1 MLDSIKTR
9 LTEIKDN
16 FSDIQTKLSMPD
28 VINDQ
33 KQYASLSKEYSNLK
47 PIVEKFEEYIQC
59 ESNISSAED
68 VLNESDTDLAELAK
82 EEIKENNERI
92 SEIEIELKNLL
103 IPVDENDDKNVF
115 VEVRAGTGGDEAA
128 LFVVDLY
135 RMYLRLAERNRWKS
149 DLISSR
155 ESEQGGFK
163 EVVIKISGENVYKKL
178 KFESGIHRVQRVPST
193 ESQGRIHT
201 SACSVAVLAEIEDV
215 EEVEI
220 DKSEIRTDTFRAS
233 GAGGQHV
240 NKTDSAVRLTHIPT
254 GIVVE
259 CQDDRSQHKN
269 KAKALTLL
277 GAKLKAMAEEEL
289 TQEQAEKRK
298 NMVGSGDRSEKIRTY
313 NFPQSRIT
321 DHRIEFSVHN
331 LDGFLDGEM
340 EIMISTLLEE
350 NQARL
355 LSQLEENLKK

>member
-59 ESNISSAED
+59 ESNISSAEE
-68 VLNESDTDLAELAK
+68 VLNESDMDLAELAK

-128 LFVVDLY
+128 LFVGDLY

-289 TQEQAEKRK
+289 TQQQAEKRK

-355 LSQLEENLKK
+355 LSNLEKTFS

>member
-59 ESNISSAED
+59 ESNISSAEE
-68 VLNESDTDLAELAK
+68 VLNESDIYLAELAK

-128 LFVVDLY
+128 LFVGDLY

-155 ESEQGGFK
+155 ESEQGGYK

-289 TQEQAEKRK
+289 SQEQAEKRK

-355 LSQLEENLKK
+355 LSNLEKTFS

>member
-59 ESNISSAED
+59 ESNISSAEE
-68 VLNESDTDLAELAK
+68 VLNESDIDLAELAK

-128 LFVVDLY
+128 LFVGDLY

-277 GAKLKAMAEEEL
+277 GAKLKAMAEQEL

-298 NMVGSGDRSEKIRTY
+298 NMVGSGDRSEKNRTY

-355 LSQLEENLKK
+355 LSNLEKTFS

>member
-59 ESNISSAED
+59 ESNISSAEE
-68 VLNESDTDLAELAK
+68 VLNESDMDLAELAK

-128 LFVVDLY
+128 LFVGDLY

-254 GIVVE
+254 VIVVE

-277 GAKLKAMAEEEL
+277 GAKLKAMAEQEL

-355 LSQLEENLKK
+355 LSNLEKTFS

>member
-59 ESNISSAED
+59 ESNISSAEE
-68 VLNESDTDLAELAK
+68 VLNESDMDLAELAK
-82 EEIKENNERI
+82 EEINENNERI

-128 LFVVDLY
+128 LFVGDLY

-355 LSQLEENLKK
+355 LSNLEKTFS

>member
-33 KQYASLSKEYSNLK
+33 KEYASLSKEYSNLK

-59 ESNISSAED
+59 ESNISSAEE

-128 LFVVDLY
+128 LFVGDLY

-355 LSQLEENLKK
+355 LSNLEKTFS

>member
-59 ESNISSAED
+59 ESNISSAEE

-82 EEIKENNERI
+82 EEIKENNQRI

-128 LFVVDLY
+128 LFVGDLY

-215 EEVEI
+215 AEVEI

-277 GAKLKAMAEEEL
+277 GAKLKAMAEQEL

-355 LSQLEENLKK
+355 LSNLEKTFS

>member
-28 VINDQ
+28 VTNDQ

-47 PIVEKFEEYIQC
+47 PIVEKFEEYTQC
-59 ESNISSAED
+59 ESNISSAEE
-68 VLNESDTDLAELAK
+68 VLNESDIDLAELAN

-128 LFVVDLY
+128 LFVGDLY
-135 RMYLRLAERNRWKS
+135 RMYLRLAERNKWKS
-149 DLISSR
+149 ELISSR

-355 LSQLEENLKK
+355 LSNLEKTLS

>member
-59 ESNISSAED
+59 ESNISNAEE
-68 VLNESDTDLAELAK
+68 VLNESDIDLAELAK

-128 LFVVDLY
+128 LFVGDLY

-277 GAKLKAMAEEEL
+277 GAKLKAMAEQEL

-355 LSQLEENLKK
+355 LSNLEKTFS

>member
-59 ESNISSAED
+59 ESNISSAEE
-68 VLNESDTDLAELAK
+68 VLNESDIDLAELAK

-128 LFVVDLY
+128 LFVGDLY
-135 RMYLRLAERNRWKS
+135 KMYLRLAERNRWKS

-277 GAKLKAMAEEEL
+277 GAKLKAMAEQEL

-355 LSQLEENLKK
+355 LSNLEKTFS

>member
-59 ESNISSAED
+59 ESNISSAEE
-68 VLNESDTDLAELAK
+68 VLNESDIDLAELAK

-92 SEIEIELKNLL
+92 SEIEKELKNLL

-128 LFVVDLY
+128 LFVGDLY

-277 GAKLKAMAEEEL
+277 GAKLKAMAEQEL

-355 LSQLEENLKK
+355 LSNLEKTFS

>member
-59 ESNISSAED
+59 ESNISSAEE
-68 VLNESDTDLAELAK
+68 VLNESDIDLAELAK

-128 LFVVDLY
+128 LFVGDLY

-149 DLISSR
+149 ELISSR

-355 LSQLEENLKK
+355 LSNLEKTFS

>member
-59 ESNISSAED
+59 ESNISSAEE
-68 VLNESDTDLAELAK
+68 VLNESDIDLAELAK

-128 LFVVDLY
+128 LFVGDLY

-149 DLISSR
+149 ELISSR

-289 TQEQAEKRK
+289 SQEQAEKRK

-340 EIMISTLLEE
+340 ETMISTLLEE

-355 LSQLEENLKK
+355 LSNLEKTLS

>member
-59 ESNISSAED
+59 ESNISSAEE
-68 VLNESDTDLAELAK
+68 VLNESDIDLAELAK

-128 LFVVDLY
+128 LFVGDLY

-277 GAKLKAMAEEEL
+277 GAKLKAMAEQEL

-321 DHRIEFSVHN
+321 DHRINFTSYN
-331 LDGFLDGEM
+331 LDAVMDGDIK
-340 EIMISTLLEE
+340 EII
-350 NQARL
+350 
-355 LSQLEENLKK
+355 ENLKIANQEEQLASFANN

>member
-59 ESNISSAED
+59 ESNISSAEE
-68 VLNESDTDLAELAK
+68 VLNESDIDLAELAK

-128 LFVVDLY
+128 LFVGDLY

-201 SACSVAVLAEIEDV
+201 SACSVAVLAEIENV

-298 NMVGSGDRSEKIRTY
+298 NMVGSGDRSQKIRTY

-350 NQARL
+350 NHARL
-355 LSQLEENLKK
+355 LSNLEKTFS

>member
-33 KQYASLSKEYSNLK
+33 KQYAFLSKEYSNLK

-59 ESNISSAED
+59 ESNISSAEE
-68 VLNESDTDLAELAK
+68 VLNESDIDLTELAK

-128 LFVVDLY
+128 LFVGDLY

-149 DLISSR
+149 ELISSR

-289 TQEQAEKRK
+289 SQEQAEKRK

-355 LSQLEENLKK
+355 LSNLEKTLS

>member
-59 ESNISSAED
+59 ESNISSAEE
-68 VLNESDTDLAELAK
+68 VLNESDIDLAELAK

-128 LFVVDLY
+128 LFVGDLY

-289 TQEQAEKRK
+289 SQEQAEKRK

-355 LSQLEENLKK
+355 LSNLEKTFS

>member
-59 ESNISSAED
+59 ESNISSAEE
-68 VLNESDTDLAELAK
+68 VLNESDIDLAELAK

-128 LFVVDLY
+128 LFVGDLY

-220 DKSEIRTDTFRAS
+220 DKSEIRTDIFRAS

-355 LSQLEENLKK
+355 LSNLEKTFS

>member
-59 ESNISSAED
+59 ESNISSAEE
-68 VLNESDTDLAELAK
+68 VLNESDMDLAELAK

-103 IPVDENDDKNVF
+103 IPIDENDDKNVF

-128 LFVVDLY
+128 LFVGDLY

-163 EVVIKISGENVYKKL
+163 EVVIKISGDNVYKKL

-355 LSQLEENLKK
+355 LSNLEKTFS

>member
-59 ESNISSAED
+59 ESNISSAEE
-68 VLNESDTDLAELAK
+68 VLNESDMDLAELAK

-128 LFVVDLY
+128 LFVGDLY
-135 RMYLRLAERNRWKS
+135 RMYLRLAERNRWQS

-277 GAKLKAMAEEEL
+277 GAKLKAMAEQEL

-355 LSQLEENLKK
+355 LSNLEKTFS

>member
-59 ESNISSAED
+59 ESNISSAEE
-68 VLNESDTDLAELAK
+68 VLNESDIDLAELAK

-128 LFVVDLY
+128 LFVGDLY

-289 TQEQAEKRK
+289 SQEQAEKRK

-321 DHRIEFSVHN
+321 DHRVEFSVHN

-355 LSQLEENLKK
+355 LSNLEKTFS

>member
-9 LTEIKDN
+9 LTEIKNN

-59 ESNISSAED
+59 ESNISSAEE
-68 VLNESDTDLAELAK
+68 VLNESDIDLAELAK

-128 LFVVDLY
+128 LFVGDLY

-277 GAKLKAMAEEEL
+277 GAKLKAMAEQEL

-355 LSQLEENLKK
+355 LSNLEKTFS

>member
-16 FSDIQTKLSMPD
+16 FSDIQTKLSKPD

-59 ESNISSAED
+59 ESNISSAEE
-68 VLNESDTDLAELAK
+68 VLNESDIDLVELAK

-128 LFVVDLY
+128 LFVGDLY

-277 GAKLKAMAEEEL
+277 GAKLKAMAEQEL

-355 LSQLEENLKK
+355 LSNLEKTLS

>member
-28 VINDQ
+28 VTNDQ

-47 PIVEKFEEYIQC
+47 PIVEKFEEYTQC
-59 ESNISSAED
+59 ESNISSAEE
-68 VLNESDTDLAELAK
+68 VLNESDIDIAELAK
-82 EEIKENNERI
+82 EEIKENNEKI

-128 LFVVDLY
+128 LFVGDLY
-135 RMYLRLAERNRWKS
+135 RMYLRLAERNKWKS
-149 DLISSR
+149 ELISSR

-355 LSQLEENLKK
+355 LSNLEKTLS

>member
-59 ESNISSAED
+59 ESNISSAEE
-68 VLNESDTDLAELAK
+68 VLNESDMDLAELAK

-128 LFVVDLY
+128 LFVGDLY

-163 EVVIKISGENVYKKL
+163 EVVIKISGDNVYKKL

-277 GAKLKAMAEEEL
+277 GAKLKAMAEQEL

-355 LSQLEENLKK
+355 LSNLEKTFS

>member
-59 ESNISSAED
+59 ESNISSAEE
-68 VLNESDTDLAELAK
+68 VLNESDIDLAELAK

-128 LFVVDLY
+128 LFVGDLY

-240 NKTDSAVRLTHIPT
+240 NKTDSAVRLTHTPT

-277 GAKLKAMAEEEL
+277 GAKLKAIAEEEL

-355 LSQLEENLKK
+355 LSNLEKTFS

>member
-59 ESNISSAED
+59 ESNISSAEE
-68 VLNESDTDLAELAK
+68 VLNESDMDLAELAK

-128 LFVVDLY
+128 LFVGDLY

-277 GAKLKAMAEEEL
+277 GAKLKAMAEQEL

-355 LSQLEENLKK
+355 LSNLAKTFS

>member
-59 ESNISSAED
+59 ESNISSAEE
-68 VLNESDTDLAELAK
+68 VLNESDMDLAELAK

-128 LFVVDLY
+128 LFVGDLY

-149 DLISSR
+149 ELISSR

-289 TQEQAEKRK
+289 SQEQAEKRK

-355 LSQLEENLKK
+355 LSNLEKTLS

>member
-59 ESNISSAED
+59 ESNISSAEE
-68 VLNESDTDLAELAK
+68 VLNESDMDLAELAK

-128 LFVVDLY
+128 LFVGDLY

-163 EVVIKISGENVYKKL
+163 EVVIKISGDNVYKKL

-340 EIMISTLLEE
+340 ETMISTLLEE

-355 LSQLEENLKK
+355 LSNLEKTLS

>member
-59 ESNISSAED
+59 ESNISSAEE
-68 VLNESDTDLAELAK
+68 VLNESDIDLAELAK

-115 VEVRAGTGGDEAA
+115 VEVRAGTGGNEAA
-128 LFVVDLY
+128 LFVGDLY

-277 GAKLKAMAEEEL
+277 GAKLKAMAEQEL

-355 LSQLEENLKK
+355 LSNLEKTFS

>member
-59 ESNISSAED
+59 ESNISSAEE
-68 VLNESDTDLAELAK
+68 VLNESDIDLAELAK

-128 LFVVDLY
+128 LFVGDLY

-269 KAKALTLL
+269 KAKALNLL
-277 GAKLKAMAEEEL
+277 GAKLKAMAEQEL
-289 TQEQAEKRK
+289 TREQAEKRK

-355 LSQLEENLKK
+355 FSNLEKTFS

>member
-59 ESNISSAED
+59 ESNISSAEE
-68 VLNESDTDLAELAK
+68 VLNESDIDLAELAK
-82 EEIKENNERI
+82 EEIQENNERI

-128 LFVVDLY
+128 LFVGDLY

-201 SACSVAVLAEIEDV
+201 SACSVAVLAEIEGV

-277 GAKLKAMAEEEL
+277 GAKLKAMAEQEL

-355 LSQLEENLKK
+355 LSNLEKTFS

>member
-59 ESNISSAED
+59 ESNISSAEE
-68 VLNESDTDLAELAK
+68 VLNESDIDLAELAK

-128 LFVVDLY
+128 LFVGDLY

-178 KFESGIHRVQRVPST
+178 KFESGIHRVQRVPTT

-355 LSQLEENLKK
+355 LSNLEKTFS

>member
-1 MLDSIKTR
+1 M
-9 LTEIKDN
+9 
-16 FSDIQTKLSMPD
+16 
-28 VINDQ
+28 
-33 KQYASLSKEYSNLK
+33 
-47 PIVEKFEEYIQC
+47 
-59 ESNISSAED
+59 
-68 VLNESDTDLAELAK
+68 DLAELAK

-128 LFVVDLY
+128 LFVGDLY

-277 GAKLKAMAEEEL
+277 GAKLKAMAEQEL

-355 LSQLEENLKK
+355 LSNLEKTFS

>member
-59 ESNISSAED
+59 ESNISSAEE
-68 VLNESDTDLAELAK
+68 VLKESDIDLAELAK

-128 LFVVDLY
+128 LFVGDLY

-355 LSQLEENLKK
+355 LSNLEKTFS

>member
-59 ESNISSAED
+59 ESNISSAEE
-68 VLNESDTDLAELAK
+68 VLNESDIDLAELAK

-128 LFVVDLY
+128 LFVGDLY

-355 LSQLEENLKK
+355 LSNLEKTVS

>member
-1 MLDSIKTR
+1 MLETIKTR

-59 ESNISSAED
+59 ESNISSAEE
-68 VLNESDTDLAELAK
+68 VLNESDIDLAELAK

-128 LFVVDLY
+128 LFVGDLY

-355 LSQLEENLKK
+355 LSNLEKTLS

>member
-59 ESNISSAED
+59 ESNISSAEE
-68 VLNESDTDLAELAK
+68 VLNESDIDLAELAK

-128 LFVVDLY
+128 LFVGDLY

-193 ESQGRIHT
+193 ESQGRVHT

-289 TQEQAEKRK
+289 SQEQAEKRK

-355 LSQLEENLKK
+355 LSNLEKTFS

>member
-59 ESNISSAED
+59 ESNISSAEE
-68 VLNESDTDLAELAK
+68 VLNESDIDLAELAK

-128 LFVVDLY
+128 LFVGDLC
-135 RMYLRLAERNRWKS
+135 RMYLRLAERNKWKS
-149 DLISSR
+149 ELISSR

-163 EVVIKISGENVYKKL
+163 EVVIKIIGENVYKKL

-201 SACSVAVLAEIEDV
+201 SACSVAVLAEIENV

-277 GAKLKAMAEEEL
+277 GAKLKAMAEEEV

-355 LSQLEENLKK
+355 LSNLEKTFS